1 MKYVTVGFPI
11 HVLVLTVTK
20 ADAEQLRKR
29 LTEAEMS
36 HARTKHDVGAEQYM
50 L

>member
-1 MKYVTVGFPI
+1 LI
-11 HVLVLTVTK
+11 DDK

-36 HARTKHDVGAEQYM
+36 HARTKHDVGTELKCYKSSDDIVLVKQRDQ
-50 L
+50 